1 MSQRRFEGID
11 LPVFITTN
19 TAGNEKLFLNR
30 SAAANLRACIL
41 AAAKLKNWDIASFQI
56 MPDHVHLLVAP
67 HAVGEHPLLAAQN
80 PVPPQSGFSKP
91 RKQFSVSNFVQSFK
105 GSFSRQIHKGRLWQS
120 GFYLKHI
127 TDDEQLHSTIA
138 YIIGNPEKDGLPEI
152 FTKVPYAFI
161 DLEVIDTI
169 FGQ

>member
-19 TAGNEKLFLNR
+19 IAGGEKLFTNR
-30 SAAANLRACIL
+30 AITANLRACIL
-41 AAAKLKNWDIASFQI
+41 TAAKLKGWDIACFQI

-67 HAVGEHPLLAAQN
+67 HAVGKYSLPAAQN
-80 PVPPQSGFSKP
+80 PIPPQSGFSKP

-105 GSFSRQIHKGRLWQS
+105 GSFSRQIHKGRLWQP

-138 YIIGNPEKDGLPEI
+138 YIIGNPEKDGIPDF
-152 FTKVPYAFI
+152 FTRDPYVFI
-161 DLEVIDTI
+161 DLEVIDNI
-169 FGQ
+169 FGK